1 MNLEDIARKAGVSRS
16 TVSRVINN
24 EGYVSETTRKK
35 VMAVVEQEGFT
46 PNPAARAL
54 VTQRTQVIGI
64 VVPDP
69 LQEFLGYDNPH
80 YFSALLQ
87 NITDIAHQRDYATLL
102 WVGHSAEDESRYYQR
117 ILKNRLMDG
126 LLIVASV
133 SSEEM
138 LLKNLARNQTPFML
152 IGRPIHASNTVNY
165 VAVDNARAA
174 QQAVNHLLK
183 LGRRRIGTITGTSD
197 NVDSQDRVMGYQ
209 HALRL
214 AGIPVDPNLV
224 IEGRYSREW
233 GYRGMQQLLDYK
245 ADAVFAGSDLIA
257 LGAMQAIQEAGLRIP
272 DDIAVIGFDDSP
284 LAEQVQPALTTVR
297 QPIAQKGLLAVNSLL
312 DLIEKRVEAPVQI
325 LLPTQLIVRESC
337 GFVAQ
342 EDQ

>member
-1 MNLEDIARKAGVSRS
+1 
-16 TVSRVINN
+16 
-24 EGYVSETTRKK
+24 
-35 VMAVVEQEGFT
+35 MAVVEQEGFA

-69 LQEFLGYDNPH
+69 LEEFLGHDNPH
-80 YFSALLQ
+80 YFSTLLQ
-87 NITDIAHQRDYATLL
+87 SITDMAHQRDYATLL
-102 WVGHSAEDESRYYQR
+102 WVGHSTEDESRYYQR

-138 LLKNLARNQTPFML
+138 LLKNLVRNRTPFVL
-152 IGRPIHASNTVNY
+152 IGRPLHASDAANY
-165 VAVDNARAA
+165 VAVDNALAA

-183 LGRRRIGTITGTSD
+183 LGRQRIGTITGTPD
-197 NVDSQDRVMGYQ
+197 NVDSQDRVKGYQ
-209 HALRL
+209 QALAL
-214 AGIPVDPNLV
+214 AGIAVEPNLIV
-224 IEGRYSREW
+224 EGRFSREW
-233 GYRGMQQLLDYK
+233 GYRGMQQLLQRK
-245 ADAVFAGSDLIA
+245 VDAVFAGSDLIA

-272 DDIAVIGFDDSP
+272 EDIAVVGFDDLP

-297 QPIAQKGLLAVNSLL
+297 QPIAQKGMQAVSILL
-312 DLIEKRVEAPVQI
+312 DLIERRVQGPVQV

-337 GFVAQ
+337 GFVG
-342 EDQ
+342 